1 MPVKELKL
9 SQIRT
14 DGGTQSREKLDKE
27 AVDEYAEKLQDGEE
41 FPEVQVI
48 QDGDNYWLWD
58 GFHRLEAHRKAGL
71 GVIRAKVEPG
81 TLRDAI
87 LKSVG
92 ANDKH
97 GVKRTD
103 ADKRYAVKLLLNDP
117 EWVAKSNRWIAKAA
131 NVGNKF
137 VGSVREQLCP
147 DTPETTTGQDGKQYP
162 AKRKTKLGKLREQF
176 PNLSEAHLRAAQGWE
191 DAEEYLEWA
200 DQCDATVKEME
211 AYRRI
216 QRGEPSPDPTPP
228 LPTTVSTQAES
239 DASKEENEQ
248 EEEEEINWN
257 RKSFE
262 IAQQIRVLF
271 SGWPQGP
278 RILIEQTLHALSQE
292 DHSKWSQAE
301 IDSETEEEEEEID
314 WNSKCFEA
322 TDHIRKY
329 FSKWPVDARFLIEQL
344 LHMLSKEDHEQW

>member
-103 ADKRYAVKLLLNDP
+103 ADKRYAVKLLLNDS
-117 EWVAKSNRWIAKAA
+117 EWATCSNRWIARTA
-131 NVGNKF
+131 NVDHKF
-137 VGSVREQLCP
+137 VGKIKDELGISP
-147 DTPETTTGQDGKQYP
+147 IETVTTQNGKQYP
-162 AKRKTKLGKLREQF
+162 TKRKTKLDKLREQF
-176 PNLSEAHLRAAQGWE
+176 PNLSEAHLQAAQGWK

-200 DQCDATVKEME
+200 DQCDATVKEMQ

-216 QRGEPSPDPTPP
+216 QSGEPSPDPTPP
-228 LPTTVSTQAES
+228 LPTTTVSTQAKS
-239 DASKEENEQ
+239 DASKEDEQ
-248 EEEEEINWN
+248 EEGEEVNWN
-257 RKSFE
+257 
-262 IAQQIRVLF
+262 L
-271 SGWPQGP
+271 
-278 RILIEQTLHALSQE
+278 
-292 DHSKWSQAE
+292 
-301 IDSETEEEEEEID
+301 
-314 WNSKCFEA
+314 KCFEA
-322 TDHIRKY
+322 TDHIRTY
-329 FSKWPVDARFLIEQL
+329 FAKWPTEARFLIERILYQ
-344 LHMLSKEDHEQW
+344 LSKEDHKQW